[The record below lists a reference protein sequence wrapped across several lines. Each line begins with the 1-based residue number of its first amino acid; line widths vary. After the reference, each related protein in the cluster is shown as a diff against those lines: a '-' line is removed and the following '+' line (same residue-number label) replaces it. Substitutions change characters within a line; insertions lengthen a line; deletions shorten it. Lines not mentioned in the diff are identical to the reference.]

1 MLNDLFIWT
10 IFKHI
15 SIEVCSLKQL
25 CLNLLDLIANLLN
38 YESFYSWVES
48 ICLKKFRFITFDIC
62 DKFIY
67 LLLLRFLWVP
77 QVLSGINLVVFIFVF
92 VLFSPTWSMRS
103 ILWAKTVLWCKVEM
117 CIIFVSRWIL
127 IWAKVVD
134 KLVDDWRKVLWIW

>member
-1 MLNDLFIWT
+1 MLNDWFIWT

-77 QVLSGINLVVFIFVF
+77 QVLSGIHLVVFIIIF
-92 VLFSPTWSMRS
+92 VLFTPTWSMRS
-103 ILWAKTVLWCKVEM
+103 ILWAKAVLWCKVEM

-127 IWAKVVD
+127 IWTKVVD
-134 KLVDDWRKVLWIW
+134 KLVDDWW